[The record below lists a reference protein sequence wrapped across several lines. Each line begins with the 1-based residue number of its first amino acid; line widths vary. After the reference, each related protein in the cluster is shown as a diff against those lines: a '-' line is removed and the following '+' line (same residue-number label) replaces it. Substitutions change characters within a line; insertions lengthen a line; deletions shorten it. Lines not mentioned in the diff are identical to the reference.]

1 MFFFLFTNSL
11 AAFSPFF
18 FSGYT
23 AIFIKKK
30 KKKKV
35 APHACRAMHISQVF
49 VLSSRGDKLIFKDY
63 RGDTPNSTYEVF
75 FRKYNFW
82 DGKLSQA
89 PRGDCPPFFTEKGVQ
104 YAFVR
109 RRQLFF
115 VCTTR
120 GNASANTLAE
130 FLLRLVQLLKDY
142 LGVVTEESVRKNF
155 TLVYELLDEVADF
168 GVVQETETD
177 RLRPFVNN
185 AVVSVLQPETLMDRL
200 RRGEFDDKSKRSEEA
215 ATSVLTV
222 DPAKKNEVYVDL
234 MERLTMVFGV
244 RGNVV
249 NAAVEGTL
257 TLKSFLAGTPTV
269 TIGLSSDV
277 VLRGSVAKG
286 QAPPSG
292 SIVLDGISFD
302 NGVDT
307 AEFARARQ
315 VSLRPSLGE
324 MTVLRYCCFAPT
336 GTPPF
341 RLAQSLDVQS
351 ACRGV
356 LLLRVRAELPAD
368 TTALAVRLCV
378 PLPATTV
385 SAAADFRS
393 EGASHSYEWREAE
406 RELCWTVP
414 KFSGGVEHQA
424 QVRFTTS
431 EEITPAMR
439 REVGPVTL
447 FFEIPQFNVTGVRV
461 LSMQIDERGTA
472 QNPGKWIRCI
482 TQANAYTF
490 RTH

>member
-1 MFFFLFTNSL
+1 MHVSQ
-11 AAFSPFF
+11 
-18 FSGYT
+18 
-23 AIFIKKK
+23 IFI
-30 KKKKV
+30 
-35 APHACRAMHISQVF
+35 
-49 VLSSRGDKLIFKDY
+49 LSSRGDKLVFKDY
-63 RGDTPNSTYEVF
+63 REDTPTTTYEVF

-89 PRGDCPPFFTEKGVQ
+89 PRGDCPPFFSEKGVQ
-104 YAFVR
+104 YAFVK

-120 GNASANTLAE
+120 ENASPNTLAE

-155 TLVYELLDEVADF
+155 ALVYELLDEVADF
-168 GVVQETETD
+168 GVVQETRTD
-177 RLRPFVNN
+177 RLRPFVSN

-200 RRGEFDDKSKRSEEA
+200 CRGDFDDKSKRSDEA

-222 DPAKKNEVYVDL
+222 DPEKKNEVYVDL
-234 MERLTMVFGV
+234 LERLTTVFSA

-249 NAAVEGTL
+249 NAAVEGAL

-269 TIGLSSDV
+269 TVGMSNEI
-277 VLRGSVAKG
+277 VLRSTVTKG
-286 QAPPSG
+286 QAVPPG
-292 SIVLDGISFD
+292 SIVLDGITFD
-302 NGVDT
+302 SGVDT
-307 AEFARARQ
+307 SQFARTRQ
-315 VSLRPSLGE
+315 VSLRPALGE
-324 MTVLRYCCFAPT
+324 VTVLRYRCLSPA
-336 GTPPF
+336 GTSPF

-351 ACRGV
+351 TCRGI
-356 LLLRVRAELPAD
+356 LLLRVRAELPAT
-368 TTALAVRLCV
+368 TTALGVRICI
-378 PLPATTV
+378 PLPTTTV
-385 SAAADFRS
+385 SAAMDFRT
-393 EGASHSYEWREAE
+393 EGASHSYEWRESE
-406 RELCWTVP
+406 RELCWMVP

-447 FFEIPQFNVTGVRV
+447 FFEIPQFSMTGARV
-461 LSMQIDERGTA
+461 LSLQIDERGTA